1 MIIDFRMR
9 HPFKS
14 FAKMGGLFGPE
25 GSVHCFPLNGDDA
38 WPVPSADNLDM
49 RQFLKEMDEAGITK
63 GCLLGRRS
71 STVWSGV
78 EDRDIYDLCQ
88 EYPDKFYG
96 FGAIDASEDI
106 LSSLKLVDQAKSE
119 YKFKGMVCEPGNS
132 NSPCYADDRRL
143 YPFYARCAELGL
155 IVVISM
161 SQFLGPNISYAD
173 PARVQTVCRDFPTGK
188 FVIAHAGYPHI
199 MGAIAACLAEKN
211 LWIIPDVYCTNLKTA
226 GRDLWT
232 EGAIY
237 LQGKQILFGTAYPFR
252 GLPQS
257 VQVMKDL
264 GLPEKIYKRIMYENA
279 AELLDISIGG

>member
-9 HPFKS
+9 PPFKS
-14 FAKMGGLFGPE
+14 FTKMGGLFGPE

-49 RQFLKEMDEAGITK
+49 KQFFGEMDEAGITK

-78 EDRDIYDLCQ
+78 ESADIYELCQ
-88 EYPDKFYG
+88 EHPDKFFG
-96 FGAIDASEDI
+96 FGAIDVSDDI
-106 LSSLKLVDQAKSE
+106 MDSLQYVDEAKNK
-119 YKFKGMVCEPGNS
+119 YKFYGMVCEPGNS
-132 NSPCYADDRRL
+132 STPCYADDRRL
-143 YPFYARCAELGL
+143 YPFYARCVELGL

-173 PARVQTVCRDFPTGK
+173 PARVQTVCRDFPKGR
-188 FVIAHAGYPHI
+188 FVIAHAGYPHV
-199 MGAIAACLAEKN
+199 MGAIGACLAEKN
-211 LWIIPDVYCTNLKTA
+211 LWIIPDVYWTNLKTC

-237 LQGKQILFGTAYPFR
+237 LQGKKILFGTAYPFR
-252 GLPQS
+252 GLAQS

-264 GLPEKIYKRIMYENA
+264 HLPEKFYNRIMYENA
-279 AELLDISIGG
+279 AELLGI